1 VSRHAL
7 PSTLTSTGRIAQ
19 TWTPGPAEVLTGC
32 ARWHEVHRRLR
43 LRHGRVVAVWLA
55 VAAWRHGVT
64 LSGAAPAGPGA
75 ETAGGA

>member
-1 VSRHAL
+1 
-7 PSTLTSTGRIAQ
+7 
-19 TWTPGPAEVLTGC
+19 
-32 ARWHEVHRRLR
+32 